1 MGACAEPG
9 LLRPQQLDC
18 MRLVR
23 LAAAADR
30 ALRAQ
35 LVALAQSL
43 ASELGVAEPR
53 RLVRQPQQ
61 RSASDEG
68 RALFRRSPS
77 EQYRRVP
84 DDAFRYGLGRGHR
97 QMRAAAQTFCGSSA

>member
-1 MGACAEPG
+1 
-9 LLRPQQLDC
+9 

-43 ASELGVAEPR
+43 ASELGVAQPR

-68 RALFRRSPS
+68 RA
-77 EQYRRVP
+77 
-84 DDAFRYGLGRGHR
+84 
-97 QMRAAAQTFCGSSA
+97 

>member
-1 MGACAEPG
+1 MTGAGLGDVVPKDYETMSTQGTPGPNVLRVLAAVIVGACAEPG

-30 ALRAQ
+30 APRAQ

-43 ASELGVAEPR
+43 ASKLGVAQPR

-61 RSASDEG
+61 RSAQPQAD
-68 RALFRRSPS
+68 
-77 EQYRRVP
+77 
-84 DDAFRYGLGRGHR
+84 
-97 QMRAAAQTFCGSSA
+97 GSGPV